1 MQAALYP
8 DTDGASRIFHGIFH
22 QITDDICHVHGVG
35 RNQQVVREMCLER
48 YLFSSRSML
57 QAYQLLHNR
66 FQIESTE
73 GKLCLLIVSTG
84 HVAQLPEV
92 GGKVVQLGNGIT
104 HHFIH
109 GLLVGTHCFVIEKR
123 DAHLQGLHGTFQL
136 VYHGVD
142 KAFPQL
148 VHTVLLQNGLYLEQ
162 QTDRQQKNQ
171 YQAAQKLPAHTEQK
185 SMRHHLHIHLYQLPL
200 QRIVRINQTDDRMQI
215 TPQPFYGF
223 HPLIEAVARRD

>member
-1 MQAALYP
+1 
-8 DTDGASRIFHGIFH
+8 
-22 QITDDICHVHGVG
+22 
-35 RNQQVVREMCLER
+35 
-48 YLFSSRSML
+48 ML

-123 DAHLQGLHGTFQL
+123 DAHLQGLHGRFNSCIMVLTKL
-136 VYHGVD
+136 SATRPHGAAS
-142 KAFPQL
+142 KWSLSGTA
-148 VHTVLLQNGLYLEQ
+148 
-162 QTDRQQKNQ
+162 DRQTAEESIPSCPEVASPYGAKE
-171 YQAAQKLPAHTEQK
+171 YAASPAH
-185 SMRHHLHIHLYQLPL
+185 PL
-200 QRIVRINQTDDRMQI
+200 VP
-215 TPQPFYGF
+215 TPASADCKDKPDG
-223 HPLIEAVARRD
+223 